1 LAVHTYRRWLGR
13 NRGMVEK
20 VVQLV
25 RTGPLST
32 RKDVLAAL
40 LCLSAEREN
49 VDKLLGAGAAE
60 AALSAIGEETTA
72 AVLAS
77 LEKRG
82 GAEAIIK
89 IDGAVAWHGVVE
101 GVLHDGA
108 GAAVPALESRDPRG
122 DADANGLRGRVG
134 DLGAKQNL

>member
-1 LAVHTYRRWLGR
+1 
-13 NRGMVEK
+13 MVEK

-49 VDKLLGAGAAE
+49 VGKLLGAGAAE
-60 AALSAIGEETTA
+60 AALSAIGEEETTA

-82 GAEAIIK
+82 GAEAIVK
-89 IDGAVAWHGVVE
+89 IDGAVARHGVVE